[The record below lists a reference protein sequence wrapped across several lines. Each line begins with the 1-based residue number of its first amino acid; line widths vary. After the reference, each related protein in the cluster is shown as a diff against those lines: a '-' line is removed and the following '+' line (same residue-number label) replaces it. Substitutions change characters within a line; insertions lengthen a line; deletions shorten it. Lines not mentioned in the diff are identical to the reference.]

1 MYGKLMSI
9 SDELMW
15 KYWLLLTDRGA
26 HEISALQA
34 ETAREARHPMEVKKE
49 LARTIVGEF
58 HGAAAAAAAEEE
70 FGRVFSS
77 RDLPADIPEVLVAA
91 PGATVL
97 LSKLLVSAG
106 LVTSNSEARRLMEQ
120 GAVRV
125 DGEAYRDAK
134 SELPTTRPE
143 PLLIQVGKRRIA
155 RVRFTA

>member
-1 MYGKLMSI
+1 MPIAFVGGAVLAPVMVSM
-9 SDELMW
+9 DT
-15 KYWLLLTDRGA
+15 LLHEWSPRGA
-26 HEISALQA
+26 RGL
-34 ETAREARHPMEVKKE
+34 
-49 LARTIVGEF
+49 
-58 HGAAAAAAAEEE
+58 
-70 FGRVFSS
+70 VFSS